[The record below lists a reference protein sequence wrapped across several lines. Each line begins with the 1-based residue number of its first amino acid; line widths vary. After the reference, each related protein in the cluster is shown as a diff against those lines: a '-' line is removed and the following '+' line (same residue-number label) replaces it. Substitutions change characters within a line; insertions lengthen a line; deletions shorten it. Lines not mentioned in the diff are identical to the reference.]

1 MIAQPAQDEAGGTSQ
16 SWFVEGK
23 RCSIQNSHL
32 SGLTHFISMTVDIN
46 LWCTTLRFAATNEI
60 AVLNNGIL
68 SSLRIVNCNRS
79 PNALIS
85 FTLDFNLP
93 KVDEEKLKFFREEL
107 EHYLRERP
115 RIYEALMVFRCELV
129 DTNRELIQY
138 SVRVRHMRS
147 WQDAPV
153 VLHNR
158 GELLWFSTELG
169 RQLGINKSQVPIQV
183 ATVADSTHSN
193 EVVKASDVIAVI
205 AGATTKASNTSGN

>member
-1 MIAQPAQDEAGGTSQ
+1 LNC
-16 SWFVEGK
+16 F
-23 RCSIQNSHL
+23 L
-32 SGLTHFISMTVDIN
+32 DIN

-79 PNALIS
+79 PNALIT
-85 FTLDFNLP
+85 FTLDFDLT
-93 KVDEEKLKFFREEL
+93 KVDEPKVKFFREEL

-115 RIYEALMVFRCELV
+115 RIYDALMVFRCELV

-169 RQLGINKSQVPIQV
+169 RQLGIHKSQLPIQV
-183 ATVADSTHSN
+183 ATVRDATHSS
-193 EVVKASDVIAVI
+193 EVANAADVVAVI
-205 AGATTKASNTSGN
+205 AGATTKSSNTPAN